1 MRDKVHIEEVKVRLT
16 EDDKRKLLNLSRKSG
31 ITPAALARSFIKKFL
46 ETGRFQS
53 ASLLTGEFKGRAAE
67 APGAQT
73 SGNQS
78 GG

>member
-16 EDDKRKLLNLSRKSG
+16 EDDKRKLLNLSRSCG

-46 ETGRFQS
+46 ETGKFQV
-53 ASLLTGEFKGRAAE
+53 ASLQTGEFKGS
-67 APGAQT
+67 PSQGLGASI

-78 GG
+78 GS